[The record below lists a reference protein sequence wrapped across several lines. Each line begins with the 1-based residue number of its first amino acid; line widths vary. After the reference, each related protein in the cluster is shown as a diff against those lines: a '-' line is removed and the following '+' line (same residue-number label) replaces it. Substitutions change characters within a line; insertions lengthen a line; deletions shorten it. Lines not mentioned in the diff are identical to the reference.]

1 MSRTFRATMLTG
13 VSLCALLSAA
23 PTGAQQS
30 TNERVYRQEAL
41 AHARAVTTAWRR
53 LESYILEGSAGT
65 PDPDGISLSGWNGA
79 IPPAGS
85 GWLADW
91 TLRGVRARYCEDTL
105 LVYLAP
111 ERLKGVGRDHRAVQA
126 APHAYAGG
134 GAQGQAP
141 VLHWLETGRAA
152 GAAGRPSV
160 TLPACLSDTAFG
172 GPLPS
177 RRAAL
182 AGTVRDPYAHTNER
196 VSRERQLED
205 CAAGEH
211 GQGRTRVR
219 EVTQTHDERGNPV
232 GDPVHSPWQVLIDE
246 CRADYTAW
254 ENYTLVCHWD
264 AGPPHNRRMEG
275 REIWRRMKSVTADGE
290 TLGPP
295 EFVSTSCWT
304 GMIPDTPKAVVTET
318 AQTEAMTDSCPSGY
332 IGSQE
337 YRRTATRRATQFPW
351 DAEPIVQINY
361 GPWILETDNC
371 EVVIPPDWGGDPDV
385 GGETGGVGG
394 DGDPGDDSCDTNSTP
409 DDPGSDVCS
418 VDSSIGFDTD
428 TSGLGDGGDQDA
440 GDGEACFL
448 TTAIVERR
456 GVEADGGPTLT
467 ALRRFRDG
475 YMMKTPKRRTM
486 VAEYYEIAPGIVAAI
501 PETHSDWDWIGGRID
516 AAIAAIA
523 AGDEDGAFGIY
534 AAMVRRLAA
543 CWTEPSRSVAAGAN
557 TTKGARR

>member
-1 MSRTFRATMLTG
+1 MSRTFRATMLAG

-23 PTGAQQS
+23 PASAQQS
-30 TNERVYRQEAL
+30 ANERIYRQEAL

-65 PDPDGISLSGWNGA
+65 PHPQGTSVSGWSGA
-79 IPPAGS
+79 VPPAGS

-111 ERLKGVGRDHRAVQA
+111 GRLKGVGRDHRAVQA

-134 GAQGQAP
+134 GANGQAP
-141 VLHWLETGRAA
+141 VLHWLEAGRAM

-160 TLPACLSDTAFG
+160 TLPACLSDASLG

-177 RRAAL
+177 GRAAL
-182 AGTVRDPYAHTNER
+182 AGTVRDPYAHTKER
-196 VSRERQLED
+196 VSRERRVEA

-211 GQGRTRVR
+211 GQGRTSVR
-219 EVTQTHDERGNPV
+219 EAAQTHDERGNPV
-232 GDPVHSPWQVLIDE
+232 GDPVHGPWQLLIDE
-246 CRADYTAW
+246 CRADYTGW
-254 ENYTLVCHWD
+254 ETYTLVCHWD

-275 REIWRRMKSVTADGE
+275 REIWRRLKNVTAEGE

-304 GMIPDTPKAVVTET
+304 GKVPVPPTAVVTET
-318 AQTEAMTDSCPSGY
+318 AQTEAMTDGCPSGY
-332 IGSQE
+332 TGSQE

-351 DAEPIVQINY
+351 DAEPVVQINY
-361 GPWILETDNC
+361 SPWILETDSC
-371 EVVIPPDWGGDPDV
+371 RAVIPPDWGGDGG
-385 GGETGGVGG
+385 GGEGDGGAGGVGG
-394 DGDPGDDSCDTNSTP
+394 DSCGADGDAGAGGDAC
-409 DDPGSDVCS
+409 G
-418 VDSSIGFDTD
+418 
-428 TSGLGDGGDQDA
+428 GDGGDSDA
-440 GDGEACFL
+440 GDGGCFL

-456 GVEADGGPTLT
+456 GIEADGGPTLT

-475 YMMKTPKRRTM
+475 YMMKTPKRRAL
-486 VAEYYEIAPGIVAAI
+486 VAEYYKLAPRIVAAI

-543 CWTEPSRSVAAGAN
+543 SWTEPGSRMAAGAN

>member
-1 MSRTFRATMLTG
+1 MSRTFRATMLAG

-23 PTGAQQS
+23 PASAQQS
-30 TNERVYRQEAL
+30 ANERIYRQEAL

-65 PDPDGISLSGWNGA
+65 PHPQGTSVSGWSGA
-79 IPPAGS
+79 VPPAGS

-134 GAQGQAP
+134 GAQGEAP
-141 VLHWLETGRAA
+141 VLHWLEAGRAA

-160 TLPACLSDTAFG
+160 PLPACLSDASLG

-177 RRAAL
+177 GRAAL

-219 EVTQTHDERGNPV
+219 EAAQTHDERGNPV
-232 GDPVHSPWQVLIDE
+232 GDPVFGPWQVLIDE
-246 CRADYTAW
+246 CRADYTGW

-275 REIWRRMKSVTADGE
+275 REIWRRLKSVTAEGE

-304 GMIPDTPKAVVTET
+304 GKVPDTPKAVVTET
-318 AQTEAMTDSCPSGY
+318 AQTEAMTDGCPSGY

-371 EVVIPPDWGGDPDV
+371 EAVIPPDWGGDPDA
-385 GGETGGVGG
+385 GGDGGDVGG
-394 DGDPGDDSCDTNSTP
+394 DGDPGDDSCDTVSNP
-409 DDPGSDVCS
+409 DDPGLDVCTI
-418 VDSSIGFDTD
+418 DSSIGFDT
-428 TSGLGDGGDQDA
+428 SSFGDGEEQDA
-440 GDGEACFL
+440 GDGGDCFL

-456 GVEADGGPTLT
+456 GIETDGGPTLT

-475 YMMKTPKRRTM
+475 YMMKTPKRRAL
-486 VAEYYEIAPGIVAAI
+486 VAEYYELAPRIAAAI
-501 PETHSDWDWIGGRID
+501 PQGHSDWDWIGGRID
-516 AAIAAIA
+516 AAIAAIY

-534 AAMVRRLAA
+534 AAMVRRLATRWA
-543 CWTEPSRSVAAGAN
+543 EPAGRMAAGAN
-557 TTKGARR
+557 TTKGT

>member
-1 MSRTFRATMLTG
+1 MSRTFRATMLAG
-13 VSLCALLSAA
+13 VSLCALLGAGPAS
-23 PTGAQQS
+23 AQQS
-30 TNERVYRQEAL
+30 ANERVYRQEAL

-53 LESYILEGSAGT
+53 LESYILEGFAGT
-65 PDPDGISLSGWNGA
+65 PDPDGASVSGWSGA
-79 IPPAGS
+79 VPPAAS

-105 LVYLAP
+105 LVYLGP

-134 GAQGQAP
+134 ALGQAP
-141 VLHWLETGRAA
+141 VLHWLEAGRAM

-177 RRAAL
+177 GRAAL

-196 VSRERQLED
+196 VSRERQIED
-205 CAAGEH
+205 CTAGEH
-211 GQGRTRVR
+211 GQGRTSVR

-232 GDPVHSPWQVLIDE
+232 GDPVHGPWQVLIDE
-246 CRADYTAW
+246 CRVDYTAW

-275 REIWRRMKSVTADGE
+275 REIWRRLKSVTADGE

-304 GMIPDTPKAVVTET
+304 GMVPVPPTAVVTET
-318 AQTEAMTDSCPSGY
+318 AQTEAMTDGCPSGY
-332 IGSQE
+332 TGSQD

-351 DAEPIVQINY
+351 DADPIVQISH

-371 EVVIPPDWGGDPDV
+371 EAVIPPDWGGDPDA

-394 DGDPGDDSCDTNSTP
+394 DGGPGDDSCDTNSNP

-418 VDSSIGFDTD
+418 IDSSIGFDTD
-428 TSGLGDGGDQDA
+428 TGGLGGGGDGNAGDGG
-440 GDGEACFL
+440 ACFL

-456 GVEADGGPTLT
+456 GIEADGGPTLT

-475 YMMKTPKRRTM
+475 YMMRTPKRRAL
-486 VAEYYEIAPGIVAAI
+486 VAEYYEIAPGIAAAI
-501 PETHSDWDWIGGRID
+501 PQGHSDWDWIGGRID

-543 CWTEPSRSVAAGAN
+543 CWTEPDGRMAAGAN
-557 TTKGARR
+557 TAKGARR

>member
-1 MSRTFRATMLTG
+1 MSRTFRATMLAG

-23 PTGAQQS
+23 PASAQQS
-30 TNERVYRQEAL
+30 ANERVYRQEAL

-53 LESYILEGSAGT
+53 LENYILDGSAGT
-65 PDPDGISLSGWNGA
+65 PDPHGTSVSGWNGP

-134 GAQGQAP
+134 GAQGEAP
-141 VLHWLETGRAA
+141 VLHWLEAGRAA

-160 TLPACLSDTAFG
+160 PLPACLSDASLG

-177 RRAAL
+177 GRAAL

-219 EVTQTHDERGNPV
+219 EAAQTHDERGNPV
-232 GDPVHSPWQVLIDE
+232 GDPVFGPWQVLIDE

-275 REIWRRMKSVTADGE
+275 REIWRRLKSVTAEGE

-304 GMIPDTPKAVVTET
+304 GKVPDTPKAVVTET
-318 AQTEAMTDSCPSGY
+318 AQTEAMTDGCPSGY

-371 EVVIPPDWGGDPDV
+371 EAVIPPDWGGDPDA
-385 GGETGGVGG
+385 GGDGGDVGG
-394 DGDPGDDSCDTNSTP
+394 DGDPGDDSCDTVSNP
-409 DDPGSDVCS
+409 DDPGLDVCTI
-418 VDSSIGFDTD
+418 DSSIGFDT
-428 TSGLGDGGDQDA
+428 SSFGDGEEQDA
-440 GDGEACFL
+440 GDGGDCFL

-456 GVEADGGPTLT
+456 GIETDGGPTLT

-475 YMMKTPKRRTM
+475 YMMKTPKRRAL
-486 VAEYYEIAPGIVAAI
+486 VAEYYELAPRIAAAI
-501 PETHSDWDWIGGRID
+501 PQGHSDWDWIGGRID
-516 AAIAAIA
+516 AAIAAIY

-534 AAMVRRLAA
+534 AAMVRRLATRWA
-543 CWTEPSRSVAAGAN
+543 EPAGRMAAGAN
-557 TTKGARR
+557 TTKGT

>member
-1 MSRTFRATMLTG
+1 MNRTFRATMLAG

-23 PTGAQQS
+23 PAGAQQS
-30 TNERVYRQEAL
+30 ANERTYRQEAL

-53 LESYILEGSAGT
+53 LESYVLEGSAGT
-65 PDPDGISLSGWNGA
+65 PDPDGASVSGWSGA
-79 IPPAGS
+79 VPPAGS

-111 ERLKGVGRDHRAVQA
+111 GRLKGVGRDHRAVQT

-134 GAQGQAP
+134 GANGQAP
-141 VLHWLETGRAA
+141 VLHWLEAGRAT

-177 RRAAL
+177 GRAAL
-182 AGTVRDPYAHTNER
+182 AGTVRDPYTHTNER
-196 VSRERQLED
+196 VSRERRLED

-211 GQGRTRVR
+211 GLGRTRMR
-219 EVTQTHDERGNPV
+219 EVTQTDDERGNPV
-232 GDPVHSPWQVLIDE
+232 GDPVHGPWQLLIDE

-275 REIWRRMKSVTADGE
+275 GEIWRRLKSVTAEGE
-290 TLGPP
+290 TLGLP

-304 GMIPDTPKAVVTET
+304 GKVPVPPTAVVTET
-318 AQTEAMTDSCPSGY
+318 AQTEAMTDGCPSGY
-332 IGSQE
+332 TGSQD

-351 DAEPIVQINY
+351 DAEPVVQISY

-371 EVVIPPDWGGDPDV
+371 EAVIPPDWDIDV
-385 GGETGGVGG
+385 GGETGGDGG
-394 DGDPGDDSCDTNSTP
+394 DGDPVEDSCEPVYEIGEDICSLDSIGLDTN
-409 DDPGSDVCS
+409 GSGDS
-418 VDSSIGFDTD
+418 GVDEED
-428 TSGLGDGGDQDA
+428 SGG
-440 GDGEACFL
+440 CFL

-456 GVEADGGPTLT
+456 GIEADGGPTLT

-475 YMMKTPKRRTM
+475 YMMKTPKRRAM
-486 VAEYYEIAPGIVAAI
+486 VGEYYEIAPRIVAAI

-543 CWTEPSRSVAAGAN
+543 CWTEPGGRMAADAN
-557 TTKGARR
+557 TTKGT

>member
-1 MSRTFRATMLTG
+1 MNTAFRATMLAG
-13 VSLCALLSAA
+13 VSLCALFAAA
-23 PTGAQQS
+23 PAVAQQS
-30 TNERVYRQEAL
+30 ANERVYRQEAL

-65 PDPDGISLSGWNGA
+65 PDPDGASVSGWSGA
-79 IPPAGS
+79 VPPAAS

-134 GAQGQAP
+134 GANGQAP
-141 VLHWLETGRAA
+141 VLHWLEAGRAT

-177 RRAAL
+177 GRAAL

-205 CAAGEH
+205 CAADEH

-219 EVTQTHDERGNPV
+219 DVTQTHDERGNPV
-232 GDPVHSPWQVLIDE
+232 GDPVHGPWQLLIDE
-246 CRADYTAW
+246 CRADFTAW

-275 REIWRRMKSVTADGE
+275 REIWRRLKSVTAEGE

-304 GMIPDTPKAVVTET
+304 GKVPVPPTAVVTET
-318 AQTEAMTDSCPSGY
+318 AQTEAMTDGCPPGY
-332 IGSQE
+332 TGSQD

-351 DAEPIVQINY
+351 DAEPVVQISH
-361 GPWILETDNC
+361 GPWILETDSC
-371 EVVIPPDWGGDPDV
+371 QAVIPPDWDVDVDAGGGGPGTGSFGGAGSPGGDSCSPD
-385 GGETGGVGG
+385 
-394 DGDPGDDSCDTNSTP
+394 P
-409 DDPGSDVCS
+409 DAGADVCS
-418 VDSSIGFDTD
+418 VDGSIGFDTGG
-428 TSGLGDGGDQDA
+428 SGSGGGDGGSG
-440 GDGEACFL
+440 GDGGGCFL

-456 GVEADGGPTLT
+456 GIEADDGPTLT

-475 YMMKTPKRRTM
+475 YMMKTPKRRAL
-486 VAEYYEIAPGIVAAI
+486 VAEYYEIAPRIAAAI
-501 PETHSDWDWIGGRID
+501 PQGHSDWDWIGGRID

-543 CWTEPSRSVAAGAN
+543 CWTEPVGRMAAGAN
-557 TTKGARR
+557 TTKGT

>member
-1 MSRTFRATMLTG
+1 MNRTFRATMLAG

-23 PTGAQQS
+23 PAGAQQS
-30 TNERVYRQEAL
+30 ANERTYRQEAL

-53 LESYILEGSAGT
+53 LESYVLEGSAGT
-65 PDPDGISLSGWNGA
+65 PDPDGASVSGWSGA
-79 IPPAGS
+79 VPPAGS

-111 ERLKGVGRDHRAVQA
+111 ERLKGVGRDHRAVQT

-134 GAQGQAP
+134 GANGQAP
-141 VLHWLETGRAA
+141 VLHWLEAGRAT

-177 RRAAL
+177 GRAAL
-182 AGTVRDPYAHTNER
+182 AGTVRDPYTHTNER
-196 VSRERQLED
+196 VSRERRLED

-211 GQGRTRVR
+211 GLGRTRMR
-219 EVTQTHDERGNPV
+219 EVTQTDDERGNPV
-232 GDPVHSPWQVLIDE
+232 GDPVHGPWQLLIDE

-275 REIWRRMKSVTADGE
+275 REIWRRLKSVTAEGE

-304 GMIPDTPKAVVTET
+304 GKVPVPPTAVVTET
-318 AQTEAMTDSCPSGY
+318 AQTESMTDTCPSGY
-332 IGSQE
+332 TGSQE
-337 YRRTATRRATQFPW
+337 YRRTATHRATQFPW
-351 DAEPIVQINY
+351 DGSPIVQINY

-371 EVVIPPDWGGDPDV
+371 EAVIPPDWDIDV
-385 GGETGGVGG
+385 GGETGGDGG
-394 DGDPGDDSCDTNSTP
+394 DGDPVEDSCEPVYEIGEDICSLDSIGLDTN
-409 DDPGSDVCS
+409 GSGDS
-418 VDSSIGFDTD
+418 GVDEED
-428 TSGLGDGGDQDA
+428 SGD
-440 GDGEACFL
+440 CFL

-456 GVEADGGPTLT
+456 GIEADGGPTLT

-475 YMMKTPKRRTM
+475 YMMKTPKRRAM
-486 VAEYYEIAPGIVAAI
+486 VGEYYEIAPRIVAAI

-543 CWTEPSRSVAAGAN
+543 CWTEPGGRMAADAN
-557 TTKGARR
+557 TTKGT

>member
-1 MSRTFRATMLTG
+1 MSRTFRATMLAG

-23 PTGAQQS
+23 PADAQQS
-30 TNERVYRQEAL
+30 ANERVYRQEAL

-53 LESYILEGSAGT
+53 LENYILDGSAGT
-65 PDPDGISLSGWNGA
+65 PDPHGTSVSGWNGP

-111 ERLKGVGRDHRAVQA
+111 ERLKGVGRDHRAVQV
-126 APHAYAGG
+126 APHAYAGS

-141 VLHWLETGRAA
+141 VLHWLEAGRAT

-160 TLPACLSDTAFG
+160 ALPACLSDTAFG

-177 RRAAL
+177 GRAAL

-196 VSRERQLED
+196 VSRERQFED

-232 GDPVHSPWQVLIDE
+232 GDPVFGPWQLLIDE

-264 AGPPHNRRMEG
+264 AGSPHNRRMEG
-275 REIWRRMKSVTADGE
+275 REIWRRLKNVTAEGE

-304 GMIPDTPKAVVTET
+304 GMVPGTPKAVVTET
-318 AQTEAMTDSCPSGY
+318 AQTEAMTDGCPSGY
-332 IGSQE
+332 TGSQE

-351 DAEPIVQINY
+351 DAEPIVQIDY
-361 GPWILETDNC
+361 GPWILQTDNC
-371 EVVIPPDWGGDPDV
+371 EAVIPPDWGGDPDA
-385 GGETGGVGG
+385 GGDGGDVGG
-394 DGDPGDDSCDTNSTP
+394 DGGPGDDSCDTVSNP
-409 DDPGSDVCS
+409 DDPGLDVCTI
-418 VDSSIGFDTD
+418 DSSIGFDT
-428 TSGLGDGGDQDA
+428 SSFGDGEEQDA
-440 GDGEACFL
+440 GDGGCFL

-456 GVEADGGPTLT
+456 GIEADGGPTLT

-475 YMMKTPKRRTM
+475 YMMKTPKRRAL
-486 VAEYYEIAPGIVAAI
+486 VAEYYELAPRIAAAI
-501 PETHSDWDWIGGRID
+501 PQGHSDWDWIGGRID
-516 AAIAAIA
+516 AAIAAIY

-543 CWTEPSRSVAAGAN
+543 CWTEPASRMAAGAN

>member
-1 MSRTFRATMLTG
+1 MNPTYRATMLAG
-13 VSLCALLSAA
+13 VSLCALLAA
-23 PTGAQQS
+23 GPAPAQQS
-30 TNERVYRQEAL
+30 ANERVYRQEAL

-53 LESYILEGSAGT
+53 LESYILGGSAGT
-65 PDPDGISLSGWNGA
+65 PDPHGTSISSWNGEV
-79 IPPAGS
+79 PPAAS

-111 ERLKGVGRDHRAVQA
+111 ERLKGIGRDHRAVQA

-134 GAQGQAP
+134 GAQGEAP
-141 VLHWLETGRAA
+141 VLHWLEAGRAT

-160 TLPACLSDTAFG
+160 PLPACLSDTAFG

-177 RRAAL
+177 SRAAL

-219 EVTQTHDERGNPV
+219 EAAQTHDERGNPV
-232 GDPVHSPWQVLIDE
+232 GDPVHGPWQVLIDE

-275 REIWRRMKSVTADGE
+275 REIWRRLKNVTADGE
-290 TLGPP
+290 TLAPP

-304 GMIPDTPKAVVTET
+304 GMVPDTPKAVVTET
-318 AQTEAMTDSCPSGY
+318 AQTEAMTDGCPSGY
-332 IGSQE
+332 TGSQE

-351 DAEPIVQINY
+351 DAEPIVRINY

-371 EVVIPPDWGGDPDV
+371 EAVIPPDWGGDPDA
-385 GGETGGVGG
+385 GGDGGDVGG
-394 DGDPGDDSCDTNSTP
+394 DGGPGDDSCDTVSNP
-409 DDPGSDVCS
+409 DDPGLDVCTI
-418 VDSSIGFDTD
+418 DSSIGFDT
-428 TSGLGDGGDQDA
+428 SSFGDGEEQDA
-440 GDGEACFL
+440 GDGGCFL

-456 GVEADGGPTLT
+456 GIEADGGPTLT

-475 YMMKTPKRRTM
+475 YMMKTPKRRAL
-486 VAEYYEIAPGIVAAI
+486 VAEYYELAPRIAAAI
-501 PETHSDWDWIGGRID
+501 PQGHSDWDWIGGRID
-516 AAIAAIA
+516 AAIAAIY

-543 CWTEPSRSVAAGAN
+543 CWTEPGNRMAAGAN

>member
-1 MSRTFRATMLTG
+1 MNRTFRATMLAG

-23 PTGAQQS
+23 PAGAQQS
-30 TNERVYRQEAL
+30 ANERTYRQEAL

-53 LESYILEGSAGT
+53 LESYVLEGSAGT
-65 PDPDGISLSGWNGA
+65 PDPDGASVSGWSGA
-79 IPPAGS
+79 VPPAGS

-111 ERLKGVGRDHRAVQA
+111 ERLKGVGRDHRAVQT

-134 GAQGQAP
+134 GANGQAP
-141 VLHWLETGRAA
+141 VLHWLEAGRAT

-177 RRAAL
+177 GRAAL
-182 AGTVRDPYAHTNER
+182 AGTVRDPYTHTNER
-196 VSRERQLED
+196 VSRERRLED

-211 GQGRTRVR
+211 GLGRTRMR
-219 EVTQTHDERGNPV
+219 EVTQTDDERGNPV
-232 GDPVHSPWQVLIDE
+232 GDPVHGPWQLLIDE

-275 REIWRRMKSVTADGE
+275 RDIWRRLKSVTAEGE

-304 GMIPDTPKAVVTET
+304 GKVPVPPTAVVTEI
-318 AQTEAMTDSCPSGY
+318 AQTESMTDTCPSGY
-332 IGSQE
+332 TGSQD
-337 YRRTATRRATQFPW
+337 YRRTATHRATQFPW
-351 DAEPIVQINY
+351 DGSPIVQINY

-371 EVVIPPDWGGDPDV
+371 EAVIPPDWDIDV
-385 GGETGGVGG
+385 GGETGGDGG
-394 DGDPGDDSCDTNSTP
+394 DGDPVEDSCEP
-409 DDPGSDVCS
+409 VFEIGEDVCS
-418 VDSSIGFDTD
+418 LDSIGLDTNG
-428 TSGLGDGGDQDA
+428 SGDSGVDEEDSGD
-440 GDGEACFL
+440 CFL

-456 GVEADGGPTLT
+456 GIEADGGLTLT

-475 YMMKTPKRRTM
+475 YMMKTPKRRAM
-486 VAEYYEIAPGIVAAI
+486 VGEYYEIAPRIVAAI
-501 PETHSDWDWIGGRID
+501 PETHSDWNWIGGRID

-534 AAMVRRLAA
+534 AAMVRCLAA
-543 CWTEPSRSVAAGAN
+543 CWTEPGGRMAAGAN
-557 TTKGARR
+557 TTKGT

>member
-1 MSRTFRATMLTG
+1 MNRTFRATMLAG

-23 PTGAQQS
+23 PAGAQQS
-30 TNERVYRQEAL
+30 ANERTYRQEAL

-53 LESYILEGSAGT
+53 LESYVLEGSAGT
-65 PDPDGISLSGWNGA
+65 PDPDGASVSGWSGA
-79 IPPAGS
+79 VPPAGS

-111 ERLKGVGRDHRAVQA
+111 ERLKGVGRDHRAVQT

-134 GAQGQAP
+134 GANGQAP
-141 VLHWLETGRAA
+141 VLHWLEAGRAT

-177 RRAAL
+177 GRAAL
-182 AGTVRDPYAHTNER
+182 AGTVRDPYTHTNER
-196 VSRERQLED
+196 VSRERRLED

-211 GQGRTRVR
+211 GLGRTRMR
-219 EVTQTHDERGNPV
+219 EVTQTDDERGNPV
-232 GDPVHSPWQVLIDE
+232 GDPVHGPWQLLIDE

-275 REIWRRMKSVTADGE
+275 RDIWRRLKSVTAEGE

-304 GMIPDTPKAVVTET
+304 GKVPVPPTAVVTEI
-318 AQTEAMTDSCPSGY
+318 AQTESMTDTCPSGY
-332 IGSQE
+332 TGSQE
-337 YRRTATRRATQFPW
+337 YRRTATHRATQFPW
-351 DAEPIVQINY
+351 DGSPIVQINY

-371 EVVIPPDWGGDPDV
+371 EAVIPPDWDIDV
-385 GGETGGVGG
+385 GGETGGDGGDGG
-394 DGDPGDDSCDTNSTP
+394 DGDPVEDSCEPVYEIGEDICSLDSIGLDTN
-409 DDPGSDVCS
+409 GSGDS
-418 VDSSIGFDTD
+418 GVDEED
-428 TSGLGDGGDQDA
+428 SGD
-440 GDGEACFL
+440 CFL

-456 GVEADGGPTLT
+456 GIEADGGPTLT

-475 YMMKTPKRRTM
+475 YMMKTPKRRAM
-486 VAEYYEIAPGIVAAI
+486 VGEYYEIAPRIVAAI

-543 CWTEPSRSVAAGAN
+543 CWTEPGGRMAADAN
-557 TTKGARR
+557 TTKGT

>member
-1 MSRTFRATMLTG
+1 MNRTFRATMLAG

-23 PTGAQQS
+23 PASAQQS
-30 TNERVYRQEAL
+30 ANERVYRQEAL

-65 PDPDGISLSGWNGA
+65 PDPDGISLSGWNGPV
-79 IPPAGS
+79 PPAAS

-126 APHAYAGG
+126 APHAYAGS
-134 GAQGQAP
+134 GAQGEAP
-141 VLHWLETGRAA
+141 VLHWLEAGRAM

-160 TLPACLSDTAFG
+160 PLPACLSDTAFG

-177 RRAAL
+177 GRAAL

-196 VSRERQLED
+196 VSRERRVED

-232 GDPVHSPWQVLIDE
+232 GDPVHGPWQLLIDE

-254 ENYTLVCHWD
+254 ETYTLVCHWD

-275 REIWRRMKSVTADGE
+275 REIWRRLKSVTAEGE

-304 GMIPDTPKAVVTET
+304 GKVPVPPTAVVTET
-318 AQTEAMTDSCPSGY
+318 AQTEAMTNGCPSGY
-332 IGSQE
+332 TGSQD

-351 DAEPIVQINY
+351 DAEPVVQISH
-361 GPWILETDNC
+361 GPWILETDSC
-371 EVVIPPDWGGDPDV
+371 RAVIPPDWGGDPDA
-385 GGETGGVGG
+385 GGDGGDVGG
-394 DGDPGDDSCDTNSTP
+394 DGGPGDDSCDTVSNP
-409 DDPGSDVCS
+409 DDPGLDVCTI
-418 VDSSIGFDTD
+418 DSSIGFDT
-428 TSGLGDGGDQDA
+428 SSFGDGEEQDA
-440 GDGEACFL
+440 GDGGCFL

-456 GVEADGGPTLT
+456 GIEADGGPTLT

-475 YMMKTPKRRTM
+475 YMMKTPKRRAL
-486 VAEYYEIAPGIVAAI
+486 VAEYYELAPRIVAAI
-501 PETHSDWDWIGGRID
+501 PQEHSDWDWIGGRID

-543 CWTEPSRSVAAGAN
+543 CWTEPGNRMAAGAN

>member
-1 MSRTFRATMLTG
+1 MNRTFRATMLAG

-23 PTGAQQS
+23 PASAQQS
-30 TNERVYRQEAL
+30 ANERVYRQEAL

-53 LESYILEGSAGT
+53 LESYILEGSAGS
-65 PDPDGISLSGWNGA
+65 PDPDGASVSGWSGA
-79 IPPAGS
+79 VPPAGS

-134 GAQGQAP
+134 GANGQAP
-141 VLHWLETGRAA
+141 VLHWLEAGRAM

-160 TLPACLSDTAFG
+160 TLPACLSDSAFG

-177 RRAAL
+177 GRAAL

-196 VSRERQLED
+196 VSRERRVEA

-211 GQGRTRVR
+211 GQGRTSVR
-219 EVTQTHDERGNPV
+219 EATQTHDERGNPV
-232 GDPVHSPWQVLIDE
+232 GDPVYGPWQLLIDE
-246 CRADYTAW
+246 CRADYAAW
-254 ENYTLVCHWD
+254 ETYTLACHWD

-275 REIWRRMKSVTADGE
+275 REIWRRQKSVTVEGE

-304 GMIPDTPKAVVTET
+304 GEVPTTPKAVVTET
-318 AQTEAMTDSCPSGY
+318 AQTEAMTDGCPSGY
-332 IGSQE
+332 IGSQD
-337 YRRTATRRATQFPW
+337 YRRTATHRATQFPW
-351 DAEPIVQINY
+351 DAEPVVQINY
-361 GPWILETDNC
+361 SPWILETDNC
-371 EVVIPPDWGGDPDV
+371 RALIPPVWDVDFDDGGGD
-385 GGETGGVGG
+385 GGGDG
-394 DGDPGDDSCDTNSTP
+394 DGDPGGDSCGPEGDAGADEDSCGG
-409 DDPGSDVCS
+409 DDG
-418 VDSSIGFDTD
+418 
-428 TSGLGDGGDQDA
+428 GDGGD
-440 GDGEACFL
+440 CFL
-448 TTAIVERR
+448 TTAVVERR
-456 GVEADGGPTLT
+456 GIEADDGPTLT

-475 YMMKTPKRRTM
+475 YMMKTPKRRAL
-486 VAEYYEIAPGIVAAI
+486 VAEYYEIAPRIVAAI
-501 PETHSDWDWIGGRID
+501 PQGHSDWDWIGGRID

-543 CWTEPSRSVAAGAN
+543 CWTEPGNRMAAGAN

>member
-1 MSRTFRATMLTG
+1 MSRTFRATMLAG

-23 PTGAQQS
+23 PASAQQS
-30 TNERVYRQEAL
+30 ANERIYRQEAL

-65 PDPDGISLSGWNGA
+65 PHPQGTSVSGWSGA
-79 IPPAGS
+79 VPPAGS

-134 GAQGQAP
+134 GAQGEAP
-141 VLHWLETGRAA
+141 VLHWLEAGRAA

-160 TLPACLSDTAFG
+160 PLPACLSDASLG

-177 RRAAL
+177 GRAAL
-182 AGTVRDPYAHTNER
+182 TGTVRDPYAHTNER

-219 EVTQTHDERGNPV
+219 EAAQTHDERGNPV
-232 GDPVHSPWQVLIDE
+232 GDPVFGPWQVLIDE
-246 CRADYTAW
+246 CRADYTGW
-254 ENYTLVCHWD
+254 ETYTLVCHWD

-275 REIWRRMKSVTADGE
+275 REIWRRLKNVTADGE
-290 TLGPP
+290 TQGPP

-304 GMIPDTPKAVVTET
+304 GKVPDTPKAVVTET
-318 AQTEAMTDSCPSGY
+318 AQTEAMTDGCPSGY

-337 YRRTATRRATQFPW
+337 YRRTATRRAAQFPW

-371 EVVIPPDWGGDPDV
+371 EAVIPPDWGGDPDA
-385 GGETGGVGG
+385 GGDGGDVGG
-394 DGDPGDDSCDTNSTP
+394 DGGPGDDSCDTVSNP
-409 DDPGSDVCS
+409 DDPGLDVCTI
-418 VDSSIGFDTD
+418 DSSIGFDT
-428 TSGLGDGGDQDA
+428 SSFGDGEEQDA
-440 GDGEACFL
+440 GDGGDCFL

-456 GVEADGGPTLT
+456 GIETDGGPTLT

-475 YMMKTPKRRTM
+475 YMMKTPKRRAL
-486 VAEYYEIAPGIVAAI
+486 VAEYYEIAPRIAAAI
-501 PETHSDWDWIGGRID
+501 PQGHSDWDWIGGRID

-543 CWTEPSRSVAAGAN
+543 CWTEPGNRMAAGAN

>member
-1 MSRTFRATMLTG
+1 MSRTFRATMLAG
-13 VSLCALLSAA
+13 VSLCTLLAA
-23 PTGAQQS
+23 GPAPAQQS
-30 TNERVYRQEAL
+30 ANERVYRQEAL

-53 LESYILEGSAGT
+53 LENYILEGSAGT
-65 PDPDGISLSGWNGA
+65 PDPHGTSVSGWNGP

-91 TLRGVRARYCEDTL
+91 TLRGVRARFCEDTL

-111 ERLKGVGRDHRAVQA
+111 ERLKGIGRDHRAVQV
-126 APHAYAGG
+126 APHAYAGSG
-134 GAQGQAP
+134 VQGQAP
-141 VLHWLETGRAA
+141 VLHWLEAGRAT

-160 TLPACLSDTAFG
+160 TLPSCLSETAFG

-177 RRAAL
+177 GRAAL
-182 AGTVRDPYAHTNER
+182 AGTVRDPYTHTNDR
-196 VSRERQLED
+196 MSRERRVEA
-205 CAAGEH
+205 CAASEH

-232 GDPVHSPWQVLIDE
+232 GDPVFGPWQLLIDE
-246 CRADYTAW
+246 CRADFTAW

-275 REIWRRMKSVTADGE
+275 REIWRRLKSVTGDGE
-290 TLGPP
+290 TMGPP

-304 GMIPDTPKAVVTET
+304 GVVPAVPTAVVTEN
-318 AQTEAMTDSCPSGY
+318 AQTESMTDTCPSGY
-332 IGSQE
+332 IGSQG
-337 YRRTATRRATQFPW
+337 YRRTAILRATQFPW
-351 DAEPIVQINY
+351 DGSPIVQINY

-371 EVVIPPDWGGDPDV
+371 EAVIPPDWDIDV
-385 GGETGGVGG
+385 GGETGGDGG
-394 DGDPGDDSCDTNSTP
+394 DGDPVEDSCEPVYEIGEDICSLDSIGLDTN
-409 DDPGSDVCS
+409 GSGDS
-418 VDSSIGFDTD
+418 GVDEED
-428 TSGLGDGGDQDA
+428 SGD
-440 GDGEACFL
+440 CFL

-456 GVEADGGPTLT
+456 GIEADGGPTLT
-467 ALRRFRDG
+467 TLRRFRDG
-475 YMMKTPKRRTM
+475 YMMRTPKRRAM
-486 VAEYYEIAPGIVAAI
+486 VGEYYEIAPRIVAAI

-543 CWTEPSRSVAAGAN
+543 CWMEPGSRMAAGAN

>member
-1 MSRTFRATMLTG
+1 MNRTFRATMLAG

-23 PTGAQQS
+23 PAGAQQS
-30 TNERVYRQEAL
+30 ANERTYRQEAL

-53 LESYILEGSAGT
+53 LESYVLEGSAGT
-65 PDPDGISLSGWNGA
+65 PDPDGASVSGWSGA
-79 IPPAGS
+79 VPPAGS

-111 ERLKGVGRDHRAVQA
+111 ERLKGVGRDHRAVQT

-134 GAQGQAP
+134 GANGQAP
-141 VLHWLETGRAA
+141 VLHWLEAGRAT

-177 RRAAL
+177 GRAAL
-182 AGTVRDPYAHTNER
+182 AGTVRDPYTHTNER
-196 VSRERQLED
+196 VSRERRLED

-211 GQGRTRVR
+211 GLGRTRMR
-219 EVTQTHDERGNPV
+219 EVTQTDDERGNPV
-232 GDPVHSPWQVLIDE
+232 GDPVHGPWQLLIDE

-275 REIWRRMKSVTADGE
+275 REIWRRLKSVTAEGE

-304 GMIPDTPKAVVTET
+304 GKVPVPPTAVVTET
-318 AQTEAMTDSCPSGY
+318 AQTEAMTDGCPSGY
-332 IGSQE
+332 TGSQE

-351 DAEPIVQINY
+351 DAEPVVQISY
-361 GPWILETDNC
+361 GPWILETDSC
-371 EVVIPPDWGGDPDV
+371 EAVIPPDWDIDV
-385 GGETGGVGG
+385 GGETGGDGGDGG
-394 DGDPGDDSCDTNSTP
+394 DGDPVEDSCEPVYEIGEDICSLDSIGLDTN
-409 DDPGSDVCS
+409 GSGDS
-418 VDSSIGFDTD
+418 GVDEED
-428 TSGLGDGGDQDA
+428 SGD
-440 GDGEACFL
+440 CFL

-456 GVEADGGPTLT
+456 GIEADGGPTLT

-475 YMMKTPKRRTM
+475 YMMKTPKRRAM
-486 VAEYYEIAPGIVAAI
+486 VGEYYEIAPRIVAAI

-534 AAMVRRLAA
+534 AAMVRCLAA
-543 CWTEPSRSVAAGAN
+543 CWTEPGGRMAAGAN
-557 TTKGARR
+557 TTKGT

>member
-1 MSRTFRATMLTG
+1 MNPTYRATMLAG
-13 VSLCALLSAA
+13 VSLCALLAA
-23 PTGAQQS
+23 GPAPAQQS
-30 TNERVYRQEAL
+30 ANERVYRQEAL

-65 PDPDGISLSGWNGA
+65 PDPQGTSVSGWSGEV
-79 IPPAGS
+79 PPAGS

-141 VLHWLETGRAA
+141 VLHWLEAGRAT

-160 TLPACLSDTAFG
+160 ALPACLSDTAFG

-177 RRAAL
+177 GRAAL

-196 VSRERQLED
+196 VSRERRLED

-219 EVTQTHDERGNPV
+219 EAAQTHDERGNPV
-232 GDPVHSPWQVLIDE
+232 GDPVFGSWQVLIDE
-246 CRADYTAW
+246 CRVDYTAW
-254 ENYTLVCHWD
+254 ETYTLVCHWD

-275 REIWRRMKSVTADGE
+275 REIWRRLKNVTADGE
-290 TLGPP
+290 TQGPP

-304 GMIPDTPKAVVTET
+304 GKVPGTPKAVVTET
-318 AQTEAMTDSCPSGY
+318 AQTEAMTDGCPSGY
-332 IGSQE
+332 IGSQD
-337 YRRTATRRATQFPW
+337 YRRTVTHRATQFPW

-371 EVVIPPDWGGDPDV
+371 EAVIPPDWGGDPDV
-385 GGETGGVGG
+385 GGDGG
-394 DGDPGDDSCDTNSTP
+394 
-409 DDPGSDVCS
+409 
-418 VDSSIGFDTD
+418 
-428 TSGLGDGGDQDA
+428 GLGDGGDGDA
-440 GDGEACFL
+440 GDGGACFL
-448 TTAIVERR
+448 TAAIVERR
-456 GVEADGGPTLT
+456 GIEADGGPTLT

-475 YMMKTPKRRTM
+475 YMMKTPKRRAL
-486 VAEYYEIAPGIVAAI
+486 VAEYYELAPRIVAAI

-543 CWTEPSRSVAAGAN
+543 CWTEPGSRMAAGAN
-557 TTKGARR
+557 TTKGA

>member
-1 MSRTFRATMLTG
+1 MSRTFRATMLAG

-23 PTGAQQS
+23 PASAQQS
-30 TNERVYRQEAL
+30 ANERIYRQEAL

-65 PDPDGISLSGWNGA
+65 PHPQGTSVSGWSGA
-79 IPPAGS
+79 VPPAGS

-134 GAQGQAP
+134 GANGQAP
-141 VLHWLETGRAA
+141 VLHWLEAGRAT

-177 RRAAL
+177 GRAAL

-211 GQGRTRVR
+211 GQGRTSVR

-232 GDPVHSPWQVLIDE
+232 GDPVFGPWQLLIDE

-275 REIWRRMKSVTADGE
+275 REIWRRLKNVTAEGE

-304 GMIPDTPKAVVTET
+304 GMVPGTPKAVVTET
-318 AQTEAMTDSCPSGY
+318 AQTEAMTDGCPSGY
-332 IGSQE
+332 TGSQE

-351 DAEPIVQINY
+351 DAEPIVRINY
-361 GPWILETDNC
+361 GPWILQTDNC
-371 EVVIPPDWGGDPDV
+371 EAVIPPDWGGDPDA
-385 GGETGGVGG
+385 GGDGGDVGG
-394 DGDPGDDSCDTNSTP
+394 DGGPGDDSCDTVSNP
-409 DDPGSDVCS
+409 DDPGLDVCTI
-418 VDSSIGFDTD
+418 DSSIGFDT
-428 TSGLGDGGDQDA
+428 SSFGDGEEQDA
-440 GDGEACFL
+440 GDGGCFL

-456 GVEADGGPTLT
+456 GIEADGGPTLT

-475 YMMKTPKRRTM
+475 YMMKTPKRRAL
-486 VAEYYEIAPGIVAAI
+486 VAEYYELAPRIVAAI
-501 PETHSDWDWIGGRID
+501 PQEHSDWDWIGGRID

-543 CWTEPSRSVAAGAN
+543 CWTEPGNRMAAGAN

>member
-1 MSRTFRATMLTG
+1 MSRTFRATMLAG

-23 PTGAQQS
+23 PASAQQS
-30 TNERVYRQEAL
+30 ANERVYRQEAL

-65 PDPDGISLSGWNGA
+65 PDPHGTSVSGWSGA
-79 IPPAGS
+79 VPPAGS

-134 GAQGQAP
+134 GAQGEAP
-141 VLHWLETGRAA
+141 VLHWLEAGRAA

-160 TLPACLSDTAFG
+160 PLPACLSDASLG

-177 RRAAL
+177 GRAAL

-219 EVTQTHDERGNPV
+219 EAAQTHDERGNPV
-232 GDPVHSPWQVLIDE
+232 GDPVFGPWQVLIDE

-275 REIWRRMKSVTADGE
+275 REIWRRLKSVTAEGE

-304 GMIPDTPKAVVTET
+304 GKVPDTPKAVVTET
-318 AQTEAMTDSCPSGY
+318 AQTEAMTDGCPSGY

-371 EVVIPPDWGGDPDV
+371 EAVIPPDWGGDPDA
-385 GGETGGVGG
+385 GGDGGDVGG
-394 DGDPGDDSCDTNSTP
+394 DGGPGDDSCDTVSNP
-409 DDPGSDVCS
+409 DDPGLDVCTI
-418 VDSSIGFDTD
+418 DSSIGFDT
-428 TSGLGDGGDQDA
+428 SSFGDGEEQDA
-440 GDGEACFL
+440 GDGGDCFL

-456 GVEADGGPTLT
+456 GIETDGGPTLT

-475 YMMKTPKRRTM
+475 YMMKTPKRRAL
-486 VAEYYEIAPGIVAAI
+486 VAEYYELAPRIAAAI
-501 PETHSDWDWIGGRID
+501 PQGHSDWDWIGGRID
-516 AAIAAIA
+516 AAIAAIY

-534 AAMVRRLAA
+534 AAMVRRLATRWA
-543 CWTEPSRSVAAGAN
+543 EPAGRMAAGAN
-557 TTKGARR
+557 TTKGT